1 MIHCGWNQMFGSGT
15 WLTDKSIHEPKV
27 SVYSTIKPQQG
38 KNTFLCHASDIF
50 LDMVRFHWKV
60 LKDDNW
66 VNVEKSDGEVLESS
80 FSDKTRTSMMIIDKQ
95 KADANRYACSVE
107 PNREGKESEPL
118 EIKKATEAQT
128 EPGPTTSFLAITC
141 PPANTAISKPLIP
154 DACSGAARS
163 LYLATWMYTLMIF
176 KSMVYFCAISYF
188 LCTKN
193 VGRNPS
199 CDRKAP

>member
-1 MIHCGWNQMFGSGT
+1 
-15 WLTDKSIHEPKV
+15 
-27 SVYSTIKPQQG
+27 
-38 KNTFLCHASDIF
+38 
-50 LDMVRFHWKV
+50 MVRFHWKV

-118 EIKKATEAQT
+118 EVKKAYSE
-128 EPGPTTSFLAITC
+128 
-141 PPANTAISKPLIP
+141 
-154 DACSGAARS
+154 AARS

-188 LCTKN
+188 LCTRN
-193 VGRNPS
+193 VGRKSP
-199 CDRKAP
+199 

>member
-118 EIKKATEAQT
+118 EIKKA
-128 EPGPTTSFLAITC
+128 
-141 PPANTAISKPLIP
+141 ISKPLIP

>member
-15 WLTDKSIHEPKV
+15 WLTDQLIHEPKV
-27 SVYSTIKPQQG
+27 SVYSTTKPQQG

-118 EIKKATEAQT
+118 EIKKEAQT
-128 EPGPTTSFLAITC
+128 EPGPTSSSLAITC
-141 PPANTAISKPLIP
+141 PPANISKPRMP
-154 DACSGAARS
+154 DAYSGAARS